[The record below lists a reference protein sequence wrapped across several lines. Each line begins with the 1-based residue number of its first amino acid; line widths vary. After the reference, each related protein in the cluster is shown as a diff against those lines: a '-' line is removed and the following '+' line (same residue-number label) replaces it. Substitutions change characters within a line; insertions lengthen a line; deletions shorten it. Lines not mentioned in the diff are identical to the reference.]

1 MLRSAGP
8 IALDPLAQL
17 ALRWALALV
26 LGAAALH
33 KVRAPGRFRAA
44 RAEYRLLPARLEGAA
59 ARALPAL
66 EALAALG
73 LLAPASAPAR
83 GAAALAGALL
93 VVYGAAIAV
102 NLARGR
108 REIECGCSL
117 GGARQPLSG
126 ALVARNGLLAALAAA
141 AALPAGARAP
151 LAFEWA
157 IAALAAAAIA
167 ALYHAADLLLAAR
180 SRLPARR

>member
-1 MLRSAGP
+1 MS
-8 IALDPLAQL
+8 LDPLAQL
-17 ALRWALALV
+17 ALRLALALV

-33 KVRAPGRFRAA
+33 KLRAPVRFRAA
-44 RAEYRLLPARLEGAA
+44 LAEYRLLPARLEAAA

-66 EALAALG
+66 ESLAALG
-73 LLAPASAPAR
+73 LLVPALAR
-83 GAAALAGALL
+83 GAAALAGALF
-93 VVYGAAIAV
+93 VGYGAAIGA

-108 REIECGCSL
+108 REIDCGCSF

-126 ALVARNGLLAALAAA
+126 ALVARNGVLAALAAA

-151 LAFEWA
+151 LAFEWGL
-157 IAALAAAAIA
+157 AALAASALAL
-167 ALYHAADLLLAAR
+167 LYHAADGLLAAR